1 MRAVIQR
8 VRSASVAV
16 DGTIVSACAAIVRS
30 PRHKLTVLLRIN
42 RGLVV
47 LVGVEIGDTTADCDT
62 LASKI
67 ANLKIFPSAA
77 SAIVTP
83 SESESAAS
91 SGASTPS
98 DGGESTRL
106 EKQWNRS
113 VVSID
118 GEILCISQFTL
129 LASVKK
135 NKPSFH
141 HAERLAAAV
150 ANELYER
157 VMDKLRSAFGD
168 RKDEKVKPGVF
179 GAYMQVSLV
188 NDGPVTIEVAS
199 R

>member
-8 VRSASVAV
+8 VQSASVAV
-16 DGTIVSACAAIVRS
+16 DGAIVSA
-30 PRHKLTVLLRIN
+30 IN
-42 RGLVV
+42 RGLLV
-47 LVGVEIGDTTADCDT
+47 LVGVEIGDTTADCDVI
-62 LASKI
+62 ASKI
-67 ANLKIFPSAA
+67 ANLRIFPSPA

-83 SESESAAS
+83 TESES

-98 DGGESTRL
+98 ASGESTKL
-106 EKQWNRS
+106 DKQWDKS
-113 VVSID
+113 VVAID

-141 HAERLAAAV
+141 HAERPPV

-157 VMDKLRSAFGD
+157 VMDNLRSAFGENRD
-168 RKDEKVKPGVF
+168 HKVKPGVF

-188 NDGPVTIEVAS
+188 NDGPVTIEFAS

>member
-16 DGTIVSACAAIVRS
+16 EGTIVSG
-30 PRHKLTVLLRIN
+30 IN

-67 ANLKIFPSAA
+67 ANLKIFPSPA
-77 SAIVTP
+77 SAI
-83 SESESAAS
+83 A
-91 SGASTPS
+91 TPS
-98 DGGESTRL
+98 DTKL

-141 HAERLAAAV
+141 HAERPAV

-157 VMDKLRSAFGD
+157 VMDKLRSAFGES
-168 RKDEKVKPGVF
+168 KDDKVKPGVF

-188 NDGPVTIEVAS
+188 NDGPVTIELTS

>member
-16 DGTIVSACAAIVRS
+16 DGTIVSA
-30 PRHKLTVLLRIN
+30 IN

-67 ANLKIFPSAA
+67 ANLKIFPSAV
-77 SAIVTP
+77 SAIVIP

-118 GEILCISQFTL
+118 GDILCISQFTL

-141 HAERLAAAV
+141 HAERPAV

-168 RKDEKVKPGVF
+168 SKDEKVKPGVF

-188 NDGPVTIEVAS
+188 NDGPVTIELAS

>member
-1 MRAVIQR
+1 MRAVVQR
-8 VRSASVAV
+8 VRSASVSV
-16 DGTIVSACAAIVRS
+16 DGSVVSA
-30 PRHKLTVLLRIN
+30 IN

-47 LVGVEIGDTTADCDT
+47 LVGVEIGDTISDCDI

-67 ANLKIFPSAA
+67 ANLRIFALPA
-77 SAIVTP
+77 SGSVTP

-98 DGGESTRL
+98 ADGGERTRL
-106 EKQWNRS
+106 DKQWDKS
-113 VVSID
+113 VVSVD

-141 HAERLAAAV
+141 HAERPAV

-157 VMDKLRSAFGD
+157 VMYKMRSAFGEG
-168 RKDEKVKPGVF
+168 KDNKVKSGVF

-188 NDGPVTIEVAS
+188 NDGPVTIQLTS
-199 R
+199 Q

>member
-16 DGTIVSACAAIVRS
+16 DGTIVSA
-30 PRHKLTVLLRIN
+30 IN

-67 ANLKIFPSAA
+67 ANLKVFPSAA

-83 SESESAAS
+83 S
-91 SGASTPS
+91 
-98 DGGESTRL
+98 DTRL

-141 HAERLAAAV
+141 HAERPAV

-168 RKDEKVKPGVF
+168 SKDDKVKPGVF

-188 NDGPVTIEVAS
+188 NDGPVTIELAS